1 MICAAEENFEVARL
15 WFGAGHKPIVS
26 PADPDPEHELLEIVD
41 DLFKVRCLVDAA
53 WMAADS
59 LGKEERDPMK
69 ELLNIAVEKL
79 KAVSDKLDVAR
90 GAPVEELAD
99 V

>member
-1 MICAAEENFEVARL
+1 
-15 WFGAGHKPIVS
+15 
-26 PADPDPEHELLEIVD
+26 
-41 DLFKVRCLVDAA
+41 
-53 WMAADS
+53 MAADS

-79 KAVSDKLDVAR
+79 KAVSDRLDVAR